1 MATASSIAIRRAAAQ
16 ERLLAA
22 AGELA
27 GLLGVDVPAWPTSKQ
42 PEIARA
48 MELETAAGLLE
59 DVATALKMIPPAP
72 AAVSGS
78 AKGRASRTGKTG
90 SDE

>member
-1 MATASSIAIRRAAAQ
+1 MATASSIAIRRNAAQ

-22 AGELA
+22 AAE
-27 GLLGVDVPAWPTSKQ
+27 LGVVLGVAVPEWPVHKQ

-48 MELETAAGLLE
+48 MELETAAGVLE
-59 DVATALKMIPPAP
+59 AVAIALKKIPPAAP

-78 AKGRASRTGKTG
+78 SADLGVKPAKGKR
-90 SDE
+90 